1 MASYF
6 QSYFQ
11 ASSMPKRLIQYV
23 LSRIEI
29 LDTDALD
36 LQNLDVA
43 WGKNST
49 FEFREVALR
58 MKKLETLL
66 QLPPSLELV
75 KAKVLLLRLTLP
87 VDVYSSPIVVE
98 VDGVESVLRVRSRSE
113 TSTPHPTSYT
123 NHDRIRKPAK
133 PAHPE
138 SQSKPH
144 RFWRESESAEDE
156 DVDCA
161 IPTAAD
167 LAQSFLQ
174 TEPEEGKAELEAA
187 ILSGSQE
194 VGSSSITSDDGDI
207 PLGTGAPLS
216 LPTFMAKFI
225 QGIVDRL
232 QINIR
237 GIILNLDIDIP
248 NEFSRRVSPNQTDT
262 VTIQLKVDNL
272 DIEGVTH
279 NLGEDFTGDRGP
291 WKLPCKEGKRL
302 ICLSKIRGA
311 LLHEANFFSASAR
324 SSAMSSPS
332 ATQSDMFEDRRVA
345 SKTNLSSRGSEIRT
359 FDSRASPDR
368 GLSTLSGE
376 ISTASSP
383 KLAVDLRSVRSSVVV
398 SDSGRFEDAPEDD
411 EASNFSGSNANL
423 SKIGGSNYRDLAYL
437 DQVSESECFQERY
450 REEGE
455 PSFPPTRQY
464 LASIRSKSPLSTPI
478 ASIHVPPSGAQ
489 DDTGDS
495 SDLHQDRHADSMLQ
509 SSMLPTRTRSR
520 FLRDRVSSSRHN
532 LSADLDSPGGPHI
545 SQYDDSRSDRSE
557 DALDD
562 RGYETSTPLAEEDL
576 EQSQLFSHEDAE
588 SMYMSAISYR
598 STLSNIPG
606 GWTHSSSGSE
616 GPSST
621 RASPKTRHQ
630 NVQEGLLDN
639 LEHALHVAPAKPKSL
654 HESKPNLRSSLAEYQ
669 APSNLRR
676 PSNSAAS
683 TRIQRAPE
691 MPQGSD
697 DAYERSV
704 ASSDEYSRLTKQ
716 FFDLDQVNIYLP
728 AVDPGGIV
736 ENSENAS
743 SGKVSSSLSDSQY
756 IPYQSSCTNMPGA
769 FSMHLP
775 AQRGPPTSTGQNTTP
790 EIKPIV
796 DMTDAVELFLGKIL
810 LQFDVSVG
818 KLVFKLM
825 GQLKHIFKVQSHSNA
840 TASTPESVDRKLTLS
855 VEEVHVKFLERLDG
869 IMDHTIA
876 QSATNRMAVPR
887 PADVLL
893 QMRLSGLNVQSH
905 ASKSVTKTSMTLKK
919 LIFGY
924 AQENIISFDAGLQNR
939 ASTKDLRASDGI
951 DVSLNLSQTDDTTR
965 CSIVTLPLHVSIDL
979 QRLDETF
986 SWFGGLSSVLNLGS
1000 SMASNATV
1008 TANSPSKP
1016 KARGVRFETPIQ
1028 PEDVSLTAQNK
1039 ADVRIGGLILDLVGT
1054 ECSIGVET
1062 SAIKLVT
1069 RDEGIGVSIQ
1079 KIRLSG
1085 PHIRLSNEDP
1095 AISADITSTRIEYLP
1110 TPKDADLDRL
1120 LSLITPS
1127 KAKYDQDDDILLETL
1142 LRQRKQGAV
1151 VRLTVD
1157 GFETR
1162 VGRLQ
1167 ELSYLPELGEEV
1179 ARLATVAKYL
1189 PEDDRPGL
1197 LSLILV
1203 HKFVANVDFG
1213 SPLGL
1218 IQLSSTDIEV
1228 AQITLPVLIALSVG
1242 CVSARRNA
1250 SEDLLGF
1257 ATDPEFREPRAR
1269 APAIMARIIGDEM
1282 EPVVKIKL
1290 WNLKFEY
1297 RVPTLMILMGMAEDA
1312 TSQDVS
1318 ASLTASV
1325 ATLTDFATR
1334 KVTRTISQD
1343 AGAAPNPSG
1352 LGSKPM
1358 SIDVALRDCILGMNP
1373 MSLPSKVLVVL
1384 TEAHLEAVLPKDQT
1398 ASASIELNKS
1408 SILVIDNVAHL
1419 TSRQSTKPRRHSF
1432 DGGSTQVADLCHTGY
1447 VSVSYISS
1455 AKAVIHMTTSGEEE
1469 RAFDV
1474 ELRDDL
1480 FVLESCADST
1490 QTLISVLNNLS
1501 PPTLPSE
1508 ETKYRTKVI
1517 PVQDLLSSLS
1527 GDAFGTAEGEYNFD
1541 DDFGLAEGEGDF
1553 PGGDSG
1559 DLDYDSYYCQKEFD
1573 ELYDE
1578 AIMEEGGG
1586 SSAST
1591 QLTIRDTHDGV
1602 LLDSFVQP
1610 LEAQDEPKDL
1620 EFQED
1625 HFGTGSILEGTAHRW
1640 NSVRN
1645 TYDRTNTYKIRKSP
1659 LKVCVRDVHIIW
1671 NLFDGYDWQHTRDAI
1686 SKAVQEVESKAI
1698 ERRARKERRPPFEQ
1712 DIEDDETVIGDFLFN
1727 SIYIGVP
1734 ANRDPR
1740 ELAAAINQELNDNA
1754 TETESVATTFLSS
1767 SPSRQGGARGIKTKK
1782 LRLNRSKHH
1791 KITFE
1796 LRGVS
1801 VDFVAFPP
1809 GSGETQSSVDIRVKD
1824 FEIFDHVPT
1833 STWRKFATYMQDAGE
1848 RETGTSMIHVEILN
1862 VKPVPDLAAAEIVLK
1877 ATVLPL
1883 RLHVDQDALDFITR
1897 FFEFKDESA
1906 PVHTSPGDVP
1916 FLQRVEVNSVQV
1928 KLDFKPKRVD
1938 YAGLRS
1944 GHTTEFMNFL
1954 ILDEADMVLRH
1965 TIIYGI
1971 CGFDKLGKCLN
1982 DIWMPDIKRNQLPG
1996 ILAGLAPVRSLVNVG
2011 GGFRHLV
2018 MVPMREY
2025 KKDGRIVRSIS
2036 KGATAFAKTTG
2047 TELVKLGA
2055 KVAVGVQTVL
2065 QGAEDFLGPT
2075 SESSGTAA
2083 DGDEYDEE
2091 KKQISL
2097 YANQP
2102 VGVLQGLR
2110 GGYAG
2115 LQRDLVVARDAII
2128 AVPGEAMEGG
2138 NAAGVLR
2145 TVRKH
2150 APTVILRPAI
2160 GVARAGGQILMGA
2173 TNSLDPIHLQRAEA
2187 PFLNPLDLH
2196 KLDRHSGTP
2205 QALHE
2210 RHPQARSCE
2219 KSPRPLHLEPL
2230 AFGLPSRLHRHV
2242 CGFSPENSARSYA
2255 LLVHSKVAKAEELG
2269 GPGQGWTSI

>member
-1 MASYF
+1 MASYV

-36 LQNLDVA
+36 LQNLDIA

-66 QLPPSLELV
+66 QLPPSLELLQ
-75 KAKVLLLRLTLP
+75 AKVLLLRLSLP
-87 VDVYSSPIVVE
+87 VDIYSSPIVVE
-98 VDGVESVLRVRSRSE
+98 VDGVECLLRVRSSSE
-113 TSTPHPTSYT
+113 TSTTHSTSHT
-123 NHDRIRKPAK
+123 NHDRIRKPAS
-133 PAHPE
+133 PAHHDF
-138 SQSKPH
+138 QSKSA
-144 RFWRESESAEDE
+144 RSRRATESLEDE
-156 DVDCA
+156 DEDSA

-174 TEPEEGKAELEAA
+174 TEAEEGRAELEAA
-187 ILSGSQE
+187 ILSETQE
-194 VGSSSITSDDGDI
+194 VGSSSITSDDGDT
-207 PLGTGAPLS
+207 PVGTGAPLS
-216 LPTFMAKFI
+216 LPTFMTRFI
-225 QGIVDRL
+225 QGVVDRL
-232 QINIR
+232 QIKIR
-237 GIILNLDIDIP
+237 GIIINLDIEIP
-248 NEFSRRVSPNQTDT
+248 NDGPRRVSPNQADT
-262 VTIQLKVDNL
+262 VTVQLKVDNM

-279 NLGEDFTGDRGP
+279 NLGPDYTGDGGP
-291 WKLPCKEGKRL
+291 MKMPCKAGKRL
-302 ICLSKIRGA
+302 ISLSSIRGA
-311 LLHEANFFSASAR
+311 LLYEANFFSALAR

-332 ATQSDMFEDRRVA
+332 ATQSEMFEDRRVA
-345 SKTNLSSRGSEIRT
+345 SKINLSTRRSEIRT
-359 FDSRASPDR
+359 FESGSSSERGSSAVSGDLSPA
-368 GLSTLSGE
+368 L
-376 ISTASSP
+376 SP
-383 KLAVDLRSVRSSVVV
+383 KIAVDMQSMRGSVVA

-411 EASNFSGSNANL
+411 GASNISGSNANL
-423 SKIGGSNYRDLAYL
+423 SEIGESIYRDSAYL
-437 DQVSESECFQERY
+437 DQFSESECFLERDG
-450 REEGE
+450 EERE
-455 PSFPPTRQY
+455 PSLPLSREHPTSFQ
-464 LASIRSKSPLSTPI
+464 SKSPLSTPR
-478 ASIHVPPSGAQ
+478 ASMHVPLSTAQ
-489 DDTGDS
+489 DE
-495 SDLHQDRHADSMLQ
+495 SDDPSYLHQDRLADSMLQ
-509 SSMLPTRTRSR
+509 SSMLPTRPQSRSSH
-520 FLRDRVSSSRHN
+520 DRGSYSQPT
-532 LSADLDSPGGPHI
+532 LSAELDFQGGSHAR
-545 SQYDDSRSDRSE
+545 QYDNAESDHSE
-557 DALDD
+557 DVLGDD
-562 RGYETSTPLAEEDL
+562 GYETSTPRAEEDL
-576 EQSQLFSHEDAE
+576 AQSQLFSHEEAE

-598 STLSNIPG
+598 SPTSNIPG
-606 GWTHSSSGSE
+606 GWAHSSSGSE
-616 GPSST
+616 EPAPT
-621 RASPKTRHQ
+621 RASINPLHINEQ
-630 NVQEGLLDN
+630 GLLDN
-639 LEHALHVAPAKPKSL
+639 LEHALYDAPAEPKSP
-654 HESKPNLRSSLAEYQ
+654 HEYQPNLRSSLSENQ
-669 APSNLRR
+669 APTSSRR
-676 PSNSAAS
+676 PSYSKAH
-683 TRIQRAPE
+683 TRIQQAPVP
-691 MPQGSD
+691 PQGSSD
-697 DAYERSV
+697 SYERST
-704 ASSDEYSRLTKQ
+704 ASSDEYVRLTKQ

-728 AVDPGGIV
+728 ALDPQGIV
-736 ENSENAS
+736 ENSENSSSGQGAS
-743 SGKVSSSLSDSQY
+743 SSSDSQW
-756 IPYQSSCTNMPGA
+756 IPSQSSSINVPGA
-769 FSMHLP
+769 FSVHLP
-775 AQRGPPTSTGQNTTP
+775 VQRGPPIPTGQNTIP
-790 EIKPIV
+790 EIKPTV
-796 DMTDAVELFLGKIL
+796 DATDAVEVFFGKIL
-810 LQFDVSVG
+810 LQFDISVG
-818 KLVFKLM
+818 KLVLRLMDQLKNIFKLPAR
-825 GQLKHIFKVQSHSNA
+825 SRA
-840 TASTPESVDRKLTLS
+840 TASKSESVHRKLTLG
-855 VEEVHVKFLERLDG
+855 VEEVYVKFLERLDG
-869 IMDHTIA
+869 ILDHTIP
-876 QSATNRMAVPR
+876 QSATNRMTGPR
-887 PADVLL
+887 SADVLL
-893 QMRLSGLNVQSH
+893 RMRLSGLNVQSH
-905 ASKSVTKTSMTLKK
+905 ASKSITKTSITLKK
-919 LIFGY
+919 LILGY
-924 AQENIISFDAGLQNR
+924 AQENIISFDAGLQIR

-951 DVSLNLSQTDDTTR
+951 DVSVNLTQTADTTR

-1008 TANSPSKP
+1008 TANSPSKL

-1039 ADVRIGGLILDLVGT
+1039 SDVRIGGLILDLVGT
-1054 ECSIGVET
+1054 ECSIGAET
-1062 SAIKLVT
+1062 SAVKLVT

-1085 PHIRLSNEDP
+1085 PHLRLSDEDP
-1095 AISADITSTRIEYLP
+1095 AISVDVTSTRIEYLP

-1151 VRLTVD
+1151 VRLTID
-1157 GFETR
+1157 DFETR
-1162 VGRLQ
+1162 VGRLH
-1167 ELSYLPELGEEV
+1167 ELSYLPELGEEI

-1189 PEDDRPGL
+1189 PDDDRPGL

-1203 HKFVANVDFG
+1203 HKFGANIDFG
-1213 SPLGL
+1213 SPLGS

-1228 AQITLPVLIALSVG
+1228 AQITLPVLVALSVG
-1242 CVSARRNA
+1242 DVSIRRNA

-1257 ATDPEFREPRAR
+1257 ATDPEIREPRAR
-1269 APAIMARIIGDEM
+1269 APAIMARMIGDEM

-1290 WNLKFEY
+1290 WNLKAEY
-1297 RVPTLMILMGMAEDA
+1297 RVPTLMTLMGMAEDA
-1312 TSQDVS
+1312 TSQDMC

-1325 ATLTDFATR
+1325 ATLTDFARR
-1334 KVTRTISQD
+1334 KVSRVVSQD
-1343 AGAAPNPSG
+1343 AGAAPKSSG
-1352 LGSKPM
+1352 PGSKQM
-1358 SIDVALRDCILGMNP
+1358 SIDVVLRDCILGMNP

-1384 TEAHLEAVLPKDQT
+1384 TEAHLEAVLPKDRN
-1398 ASASIELNKS
+1398 ASISMELDKA

-1419 TSRQSTKPRRHSF
+1419 TSRPSPKPRRHSF
-1432 DGGSTQVADLCHTGY
+1432 DGGSTQVADLCSTGY

-1455 AKAVIHMTTSGEEE
+1455 AKAAIQMTTSGEGE

-1501 PPTLPSE
+1501 PPALPSK

-1517 PVQDLLSSLS
+1517 PVQDLLASLS

-1541 DDFGLAEGEGDF
+1541 DDFGATEGEGDF
-1553 PGGDSG
+1553 SGDDSG
-1559 DLDYDSYYCQKEFD
+1559 DLDYDSYYCQKESD

-1578 AIMEEGGG
+1578 AIMEDGRG
-1586 SSAST
+1586 SSASRHVT
-1591 QLTIRDTHDGV
+1591 SRDTHDGV
-1602 LLDSFVQP
+1602 LLDSFVLP
-1610 LEAQDEPKDL
+1610 LEAQDEPTDL
-1620 EFQED
+1620 DFQEN

-1645 TYDRTNTYKIRKSP
+1645 TYDRSNTYKVLNSP
-1659 LKVCVRDVHIIW
+1659 LKVCIRDVHIIW
-1671 NLFDGYDWQHTRDAI
+1671 NLFDGYDWQHTRDTI

-1698 ERRARKERRPPFEQ
+1698 EKRARKERRPTFEQ

-1727 SIYIGVP
+1727 SIYIGIP

-1740 ELAAAINQELNDNA
+1740 ELAAAINQELNDNV
-1754 TETESVATTFLSS
+1754 TETESIATTSLSS
-1767 SPSRQGGARGIKTKK
+1767 SPSRQGGARRIKSKK
-1782 LRLNRSKHH
+1782 LRLKRSKHH

-1796 LRGVS
+1796 LRGVN
-1801 VDFVAFPP
+1801 VDLVAFPP

-1848 RETGTSMIHVEILN
+1848 RETGTSMIHIEILN

-1954 ILDEADMVLRH
+1954 ILDEADMELRH

-2075 SESSGTAA
+2075 SELSGTAV
-2083 DGDEYDEE
+2083 DGEESDEE
-2091 KKQISL
+2091 RKQISL

-2102 VGVLQGLR
+2102 VGVFQGLR

-2115 LQRDLVVARDAII
+2115 LQRDLVIARDAII

-2173 TNSLDPIHLQRAEA
+2173 TNSLDPVHLQRAEA
-2187 PFLNPLDLH
+2187 KYKKH
-2196 KLDRHSGTP
+2196 
-2205 QALHE
+2205 
-2210 RHPQARSCE
+2210 
-2219 KSPRPLHLEPL
+2219 
-2230 AFGLPSRLHRHV
+2230 
-2242 CGFSPENSARSYA
+2242 
-2255 LLVHSKVAKAEELG
+2255 
-2269 GPGQGWTSI
+2269 